1 MQSEA
6 LLQLLSWVT
15 GDLAAGMPHY
25 CTKLAAIV
33 DGKNKI
39 LALDQ
44 SISAVRQCMA
54 CLEKLHEFMVMSYA
68 AYNVLGPDNS
78 ELRRRQNLVYLPF
91 VDWLNTLAL
100 CQSDAHV
107 LELLAEDL
115 LDWDNELR
123 SVKDG
128 YLSYALYMEQRMPSS
143 TFWRW
148 AARKEM
154 SQV

>member
-54 CLEKLHEFMVMSYA
+54 CLEKLHEFMVMVGRPHKHPVCA
-68 AYNVLGPDNS
+68 DIVVLRCIQRP
-78 ELRRRQNLVYLPF
+78 
-91 VDWLNTLAL
+91 
-100 CQSDAHV
+100 
-107 LELLAEDL
+107 
-115 LDWDNELR
+115 R
-123 SVKDG
+123 S
-128 YLSYALYMEQRMPSS
+128 
-143 TFWRW
+143 
-148 AARKEM
+148 
-154 SQV
+154 